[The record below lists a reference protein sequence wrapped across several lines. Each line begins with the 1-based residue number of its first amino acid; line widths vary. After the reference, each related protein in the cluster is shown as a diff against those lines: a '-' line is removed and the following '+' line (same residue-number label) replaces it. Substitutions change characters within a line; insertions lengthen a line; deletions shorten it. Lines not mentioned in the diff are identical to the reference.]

1 MSLFWKA
8 LWFIV
13 ALLGAGLAKLLFDNI
28 LYAAIMRYLGT
39 YGIMEGD
46 LIAVVTTNLIPV
58 IGTIVVVAL
67 IYWLASQHHASKT
80 MVGVAPVSAA
90 NNPSRGIFKRI
101 LISQGPLPS
110 IALSLAIAFSTGIYW
125 QINYGPLTQL
135 RRPPPAAT
143 KLTEAEKKDRLNF
156 VVTTSNSVDTA
167 RLAMAKAH
175 ELSENWQYRMQTG
188 VADFNAELAAV
199 STGLYLAKYAL
210 KNGEAISDKWP
221 DMAAIT
227 KDDLP
232 DCDTKTNAFI
242 AEIKRINDRKGADLV
257 FTLLN
262 DVKLIEWRASLLECD
277 RWISGRIEAVAARR
291 AALTAKGGP

>member
-46 LIAVVTTNLIPV
+46 MIAVVTTNLIPI

-80 MVGVAPVSAA
+80 VIGPPAVSAP
-90 NNPSRGIFKRI
+90 NNPRQSIFRRI
-101 LISQGPLPS
+101 LVSQGPLPS
-110 IALSLAIAFSTGIYW
+110 IALSLAVALCAGIYW

-135 RRPPPAAT
+135 RRPQPAQ

-210 KNGEAISDKWP
+210 KNGEANSEKWP